1 MPHCRMYFIVFS
13 LLSCSSMVWAQQPLS
28 FQDCVELV
36 KKNNADLQSSEESY
50 KSSQFQVDASKAG
63 YMPQVSASLG
73 YAKSGNNSSSVAD
86 TTSGDSYTAA
96 ITASQ
101 NLFKGFADSAK
112 VDQARG
118 QSRVSE
124 ASLRSTKAQ
133 VSYDLKNAFAM
144 ALYAKDAL
152 KITEDIMK
160 RRNDNLGIV
169 ELRYDSGRENKGSFL
184 LSQANYKQSKL
195 DNLKAQYNKEV
206 SQSDLKKVIGLAM
219 NEVVEIKDDI
229 PLNAPPAV
237 EPDFNAIAAR
247 TPDRQQYE
255 AQVEVS
261 QGALESAKSGFFPSL
276 DLTGSVGQIGQN
288 FYPNDYDRWS
298 VGATLTLPLFSGG
311 RDYYSTKSVTSQLY
325 AAKANLAGIEKSLL
339 TNLKSAFAAYVIAV
353 EQLAVDEA
361 FLTAAKTRADIA
373 RSKYNNG
380 LMSFEDWDTIE
391 NDLINKTKSYITSKR
406 DRIIAEASWEKAQG
420 VGALP

>member
-1 MPHCRMYFIVFS
+1 MPQCRVYFVVIS

-28 FQDCVELV
+28 FQDCVALV
-36 KKNNADLQSSEESY
+36 KKNNADLQFSEESY
-50 KSSQFQVDASKAG
+50 KSSQYQVDASKSG
-63 YMPQVSASLG
+63 YMPQISASLG
-73 YAKSGNNSSSVAD
+73 YAKSGNNSATAD
-86 TTSGDSYTAA
+86 LSSGDSYTAA

-101 NLFKGFADSAK
+101 NLFNGFADSAK

-124 ASLRSTKAQ
+124 ASLRSAKSQ
-133 VSYDLKNAFAM
+133 VSYDLKSAFAT
-144 ALYAKDAL
+144 ALYAKDSL
-152 KITEDIMK
+152 KITEDIIK
-160 RRNDNLGIV
+160 RRNDNMRIV
-169 ELRYDSGRENKGSFL
+169 ELRYDSGRENKGSLL
-184 LSQANYKQSKL
+184 LSQANYKQAKL
-195 DNLKAQYNKEV
+195 DNLKAQHNKDV
-206 SQSDLKKVIGLAM
+206 SQADLRKVTGLSP
-219 NEVVEIKDDI
+219 NETIEIKDDI
-229 PLNAPPAV
+229 PLNNPPSV
-237 EPDFNAIAAR
+237 NPDFDAIATG
-247 TPDRQQYE
+247 TPDRQKYE
-255 AQVEVS
+255 AQVAVS

-311 RDYYSTKSVTSQLY
+311 KDYYSTKSVTSQLY
-325 AAKANLAGIEKSLL
+325 AAKANLAGIEGSLL
-339 TNLKSAFAAYVIAV
+339 STLRRAFATYVESV
-353 EQLAVDEA
+353 EQLAVDDA

-380 LMSFEDWDTIE
+380 LMSFEDWDNIE

>member
-1 MPHCRMYFIVFS
+1 MPQCRVYFIVIS

-28 FQDCVELV
+28 FQDCVALV
-36 KKNNADLQSSEESY
+36 KKNNADLQFSEESY
-50 KSSQFQVDASKAG
+50 KSSQYQVDASKSG
-63 YMPQVSASLG
+63 YMPQISASLG
-73 YAKSGNNSSSVAD
+73 YAKSGNNSATAD
-86 TTSGDSYTAA
+86 LSSGDSYTAA

-101 NLFKGFADSAK
+101 NLFNGFADSAK

-124 ASLRSTKAQ
+124 ASLRSAKSQ
-133 VSYDLKNAFAM
+133 VSYDLKSAFAT
-144 ALYAKDAL
+144 ALYAKDSL
-152 KITEDIMK
+152 KITEDIIK
-160 RRNDNLGIV
+160 RRNDNMRIV
-169 ELRYDSGRENKGSFL
+169 ELRYDSGRENKGSLL
-184 LSQANYKQSKL
+184 LSQANYKQAKL
-195 DNLKAQYNKEV
+195 DNLKAQHNKDV
-206 SQSDLKKVIGLAM
+206 SQADLRKVTGLSP
-219 NEVVEIKDDI
+219 NETIDIKDDI
-229 PLNAPPAV
+229 PLNNPPSV
-237 EPDFNAIAAR
+237 NPDFDAIATG
-247 TPDRQQYE
+247 TPDRQKYE
-255 AQVEVS
+255 AQVAVS

-311 RDYYSTKSVTSQLY
+311 KDYYSTKSVTSQLY
-325 AAKANLAGIEKSLL
+325 AAKANLAGIEGSLL
-339 TNLKSAFAAYVIAV
+339 STLRRAFATYVESV
-353 EQLAVDEA
+353 EQLAVDDA

-380 LMSFEDWDTIE
+380 LMSFEDWDNIE

>member
-1 MPHCRMYFIVFS
+1 MPQCRVYFIVIS

-28 FQDCVELV
+28 FQDCVALV
-36 KKNNADLQSSEESY
+36 KKNNADLQFSEESY
-50 KSSQFQVDASKAG
+50 KSSQYQVDASKSG
-63 YMPQVSASLG
+63 YMPQISASLG
-73 YAKSGNNSSSVAD
+73 YAKSGNNSATAD
-86 TTSGDSYTAA
+86 LSSGDSYTAA

-101 NLFKGFADSAK
+101 NLFNGFADSAK

-124 ASLRSTKAQ
+124 AALRSAKSQ
-133 VSYDLKNAFAM
+133 VSYDLKSAFAT
-144 ALYAKDAL
+144 ALYAKDSL
-152 KITEDIMK
+152 KITEDIIK
-160 RRNDNLGIV
+160 RRNDNMRIV
-169 ELRYDSGRENKGSFL
+169 ELRYDSGRENKGSLL
-184 LSQANYKQSKL
+184 LSQANYKQAKL
-195 DNLKAQYNKEV
+195 DNLKAQHNKDV
-206 SQSDLKKVIGLAM
+206 SQADLRKVTGLSQ
-219 NEVVEIKDDI
+219 NETIEIKDDI
-229 PLNAPPAV
+229 PLNNPPLV
-237 EPDFNAIAAR
+237 NPDFDAIAAG
-247 TPDRQQYE
+247 TPDRQKYE
-255 AQVEVS
+255 AQVAVS
-261 QGALESAKSGFFPSL
+261 QGALESAKSRFFPSL

-311 RDYYSTKSVTSQLY
+311 KDYYSTKSVTSQLY
-325 AAKANLAGIEKSLL
+325 AAKANLAGIEGSLL
-339 TNLKSAFAAYVIAV
+339 STLRKAFATYVESV
-353 EQLAVDEA
+353 EQLAVDDA

-380 LMSFEDWDTIE
+380 LMSFEDWDNIE

>member
-1 MPHCRMYFIVFS
+1 MPHCRMCFIVVS

-28 FQDCVELV
+28 FQDCLALV
-36 KKNNADLQSSEESY
+36 KRNNADLQYSEESY
-50 KSSQFQVDASKAG
+50 KSSQYQIDASKSG

-73 YAKSGNNSSSVAD
+73 YAKSGNNSSIAS
-86 TTSGDSYTAA
+86 TSTGDSYTAA

-101 NLFKGFADSAK
+101 NLFNGFADSAK

-124 ASLRSTKAQ
+124 ASLRSTKSQ
-133 VSYDLKNAFAM
+133 VSYDLKSAFAT
-144 ALYAKDAL
+144 ALYAKDSL
-152 KITEDIMK
+152 KITEDIIK
-160 RRNDNLGIV
+160 RRNDNMRIV
-169 ELRYDSGRENKGSFL
+169 ELRYDSGRENKGSLL
-184 LSQANYKQSKL
+184 LSQAYFKQAKL
-195 DNLKAQYNKEV
+195 DNLKAQHNREV
-206 SQSDLKKVIGLAM
+206 SQSDLKKVTGL
-219 NEVVEIKDDI
+219 NVSESLEIKDDI
-229 PLNAPPAV
+229 PLNTPSAV
-237 EPDFNAIAAR
+237 NPDFNAIATG
-247 TPDRQQYE
+247 TPDRQKYE
-255 AQVEVS
+255 AQIEVS
-261 QGALESAKSGFFPSL
+261 QGALESTKSGFFPSL

-311 RDYYSTKSVTSQLY
+311 KDYYSTKSVASQLY
-325 AAKANLAGIEKSLL
+325 AAKANLAGIEGSLL
-339 TNLKSAFAAYVIAV
+339 STLKRAFATYVESV
-353 EQLAVDEA
+353 EQVAVDEA
-361 FLTAAKTRADIA
+361 FLTAARTRADIA

-380 LMSFEDWDTIE
+380 LMSFEDWDNIE